1 MNPGGNQ
8 LYDDAWVFVCP
19 RRKVYRIH
27 KIITITII
35 DIMRKF
41 GYNTDI
47 QRKRKFGRSKMLENQ
62 VEPVDNIE
70 RIISIRRRVAMK
82 KFECEPCGYIY
93 DPVVGDP
100 DSGIAPGTAFEDI
113 PDDWVCP
120 ICGLGKDVFVP
131 AEG

>member
-1 MNPGGNQ
+1 M
-8 LYDDAWVFVCP
+8 YDDAWVFVCP

-70 RIISIRRRVAMK
+70 RIISKRRRVAMK

-131 AEG
+131 VEG